1 VLEYPEA
8 YYCIFFAVLIY
19 LFLFMQ
25 NIQEVF
31 NQIQEVKKQQKT
43 IKTAFRDALNN
54 SGEYKKLVDDLKV
67 MKESKK
73 VLEQSIKEEF
83 KAELDKL
90 DDLKIDLETQNMMLN
105 DIALTKIMNGESI
118 EVVDMYN
125 NAYEPI
131 FSVKFKKTNVIKE
144 EEQKMPAAK
153 EDPVTGQ
160 TMAFEINHS
169 LE

>member
-1 VLEYPEA
+1 
-8 YYCIFFAVLIY
+8 
-19 LFLFMQ
+19 MQ

-54 SGEYKKLVDDLKV
+54 SGEYKKLVEDLKI

-73 VLEQSIKEEF
+73 VLEQSVKEEF
-83 KAELDKL
+83 SAELDKL

-125 NAYEPI
+125 NSYEPL

-144 EEQKMPAAK
+144 EGVKKAPAKTDA
-153 EDPVTGQ
+153 VTPKQ
-160 TMAFEINHS
+160 ANVFEINHS